1 MLRLWR
7 VWLTISVVEDTVDE
21 EAWVECTIYHRSV
34 RCWVGSGSGASM
46 CDLTMLWHD
55 ILTGVLV

>member
-1 MLRLWR
+1 MTL
-7 VWLTISVVEDTVDE
+7 VGEDTVDE
-21 EAWVECTIYHRSV
+21 EAWGECTIYHRSV
-34 RCWVGSGSGASM
+34 KCLVRSGSGASM